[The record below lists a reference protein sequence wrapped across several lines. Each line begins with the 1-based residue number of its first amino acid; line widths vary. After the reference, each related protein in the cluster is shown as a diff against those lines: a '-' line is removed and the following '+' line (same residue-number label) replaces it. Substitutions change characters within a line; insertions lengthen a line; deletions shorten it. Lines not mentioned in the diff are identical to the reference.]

1 MNVRHLKRQ
10 ITSTQLSAEY
20 IPLSQLSSASISTAG
35 DILEKKLRPAI
46 ERRMELE
53 KLNKKENLAEY
64 MDLLDQI
71 NRLSNDFY
79 DLIPQM
85 GYNYERLAPISTEH
99 ELNDQLCTIN
109 KLASAQMA
117 VRTLMGARQ
126 RMQTA
131 NPFDYLYSTLNV
143 KLELMDAML
152 PEAQYILRYVQP
164 SDEIGGSTKVRV
176 KRIFKYE
183 RQEEMERFES
193 SRLPSGAVKQRN
205 RMLLWHGT
213 ATENMISVLAK
224 GLCKAPIEA
233 KHNGSRYGRGRFF
246 CSLSLG
252 VEVYG

>member
-1 MNVRHLKRQ
+1 MGDLLNVGHLKRQ

-20 IPLSQLSSASISTAG
+20 IPLTQLSSESIATAG

-53 KLNKKENLAEY
+53 KLNKKENLSEY
-64 MDLLDQI
+64 MGLLERI

-79 DLIPQM
+79 DLVPQM

-117 VRTLMGARQ
+117 VRTLMAARQ
-126 RMQTA
+126 RMQTV
-131 NPFDYLYSTLNV
+131 NPFDYLYSMLNV
-143 KLELMDAML
+143 KLELMDASL
-152 PEAQYILRYVQP
+152 PEAQFILRYVRP
-164 SDEIGGSTKVRV
+164 SDEGGAQVKV

-183 RQEEMERFES
+183 RQEEVERFER
-193 SRLPSGAVKQRN
+193 SRLPSGAVKQKN

-224 GLCKAPIEA
+224 GLCKAPVEA
-233 KHNGSRYGRGRFF
+233 KHNGARYGRGRFPGET
-246 CSLSLG
+246 S
-252 VEVYG
+252 